1 MAVDRHKEE
10 TVMMNECKPLVEVS
24 IQRDGRR
31 IPLGIMN
38 VAQALELPHRQDFV
52 FVHLAGKAGGSL
64 GGLPQS
70 R

>member
-1 MAVDRHKEE
+1 M
-10 TVMMNECKPLVEVS
+10 TNECKPLVEVS
-24 IQRDGRR
+24 IQRDGRW

-38 VAQALELPHRQDFV
+38 VAQALELPHHRDYV
-52 FVHLAGKAGGSL
+52 FVHLAGKADGSF